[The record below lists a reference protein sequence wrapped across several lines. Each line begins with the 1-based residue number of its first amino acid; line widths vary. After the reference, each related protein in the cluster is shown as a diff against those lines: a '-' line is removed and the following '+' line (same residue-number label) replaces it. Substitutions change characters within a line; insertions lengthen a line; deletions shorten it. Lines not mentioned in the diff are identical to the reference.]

1 MRKLYQILYN
11 FGRLT
16 DAPGG
21 GRFLSRG
28 DTLAW
33 ASLRGGKALGVTKPA
48 FPPRA
53 PPFRARILRRTL
65 WNVLRYWLGDVLQG
79 VEAVRLSR
87 WMRADGK
94 AARVAGLFPVFCS
107 NR

>member
-1 MRKLYQILYN
+1 MYRCD
-11 FGRLT
+11 T
-16 DAPGG
+16 AW
-21 GRFLSRG
+21 G
-28 DTLAW
+28 DTGIVSRRKFA
-33 ASLRGGKALGVTKPA
+33 RGKALRVAKPA

-94 AARVAGLFPVFCS
+94 AARAAGLFPVFLLKS
-107 NR
+107 IKINRGL

>member
-1 MRKLYQILYN
+1 MYRCATSWGDPGIVSRRKYA
-11 FGRLT
+11 R
-16 DAPGG
+16 
-21 GRFLSRG
+21 
-28 DTLAW
+28 
-33 ASLRGGKALGVTKPA
+33 GKALRVAKPA

-94 AARVAGLFPVFCS
+94 AARVAGLFPVFLVEECL
-107 NR
+107 

>member
-1 MRKLYQILYN
+1 M
-11 FGRLT
+11 
-16 DAPGG
+16 
-21 GRFLSRG
+21 
-28 DTLAW
+28 
-33 ASLRGGKALGVTKPA
+33 RGGKHSELRSPLFPLAL
-48 FPPRA
+48 

-94 AARVAGLFPVFCS
+94 AARVAGLFPVVNGSGFMPVM
-107 NR
+107 RQ